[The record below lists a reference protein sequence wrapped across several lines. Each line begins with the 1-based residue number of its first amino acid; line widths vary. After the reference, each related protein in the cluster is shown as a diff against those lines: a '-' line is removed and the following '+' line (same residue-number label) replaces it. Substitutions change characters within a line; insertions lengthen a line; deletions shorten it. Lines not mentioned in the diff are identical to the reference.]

1 MQFETVF
8 AEAFDTFKVFNDLTF
23 DIVTQKIPETPKT
36 FWQILNHLIIW
47 QENQLL
53 LLEDKVP
60 EKEITEIETW
70 IESNVPTNQDEVDNA
85 VSILNTQLYKIKI
98 MVSALSLQQT
108 DLESKLRRVQEMSNH
123 LSFHLGEIVL
133 MRRQCKTYP
142 MPDEMKLFLGEQ

>member
-8 AEAFDTFKVFNDLTF
+8 AEAFNTFKVFDNLTF

-36 FWQILNHLIIW
+36 LWQILNHLIIW

-53 LLEDKVP
+53 LIEDKVP

-70 IESNVPTNQDEVDNA
+70 IESEMPTNQNSVANA
-85 VSILNTQLYKIKI
+85 VSVFNAQLYRVKI

-108 DLESKLRRVQEMSNH
+108 DLESKLKMLQEMSTH

-142 MPDEMKLFLGEQ
+142 MPNEMKLFLGE